1 MRHVGSI
8 DCFPAR
14 GRGVSARSA
23 LLSAAIAVVL
33 AAALTPEEARAQ
45 AQASERVGTL
55 EEIVVTARKREEAV
69 QEIPATINVLS
80 GDALMDQAVLR
91 PQELQFAVP
100 GFYVQNYETRAT
112 ITMRGVGAQIP
123 GGTSAVAAHLNGV
136 YQASSAAQLNRLFDI
151 ERVEVLKGP
160 QGTLYGRNSTGGAL
174 NIITKTPGEEFAADA
189 ELAYGSY
196 ETVRFDG
203 GVSMP
208 LGDNWGVRVA
218 ASYAKSGEG
227 RFTNRYNDEKIAKE
241 DFLGGRLTLA
251 GDTGPVRVEAWVQV
265 VQDDSFTT
273 PLIPLVFGTKEPL
286 YDWDE
291 TYFDNPTDPSL
302 EKDST
307 MAGLTL
313 SGDINDRYSWRSIT
327 GYLDY
332 KDVGLLDVNPRP
344 APIQLLIEFP
354 QTAEQFSQEF
364 QLLYTGDRLN
374 WVLGAY
380 YLDDKQGENRYVPLY
395 GIDEDGNPVEP
406 PLVLLNSRSR
416 NQAEVLALFGDLNY
430 NLTDQLRLNVGL
442 RWTTEDVKNAYESL
456 GGVADGTP
464 FDLSGNQGDPT
475 GRIGLDYTIRDGL
488 MVYGSVSTGYQA
500 GFFDVR
506 VDPEGGSDLPSEVDP
521 EKLLALE
528 AGMKSILPG
537 ERGYFNIAAFYY
549 DYKDMQVLK
558 GGIFLLPDGTPDP
571 DQPPYYFTDNAAKA
585 EIYGIDL
592 ELTELR
598 AAEHLSFDFVAEYL
612 HAEYKEYETVDD
624 ALNPVDYSGNTLP
637 RAPEW
642 MLTSSVNI
650 DNLRLGDAAEG
661 TVTLEYNYRSKT
673 YFTEDNNPVA
683 TQDAFGLLNLYA
695 NIDFDDGRWG
705 LRFTGRNLTDEKF
718 FNFHRGDVI
727 ANVGEFRSYELAVR
741 YRF

>member
-1 MRHVGSI
+1 MREEISI
-8 DCFPAR
+8 GLIGNPRDAGA
-14 GRGVSARSA
+14 GRLSC
-23 LLSAAIAVVL
+23 LSAAIAIVL
-33 AAALTPEEARAQ
+33 AAALQPSDAHAQAAASGARAG
-45 AQASERVGTL
+45 AL
-55 EEIVVTARKREEAV
+55 EEIVVTARRREEAV
-69 QEIPATINVLS
+69 QSIPATIQVLG
-80 GDALMDQAVLR
+80 GDSLMDRAVLR

-100 GFYVQNYETRAT
+100 GFFVQNYETRAT

-123 GGTSAVAAHLNGV
+123 GGTSAVATHLNGV
-136 YQASSAAQLNRLFDI
+136 YQASAAAQLNRLFDV

-174 NIITKTPGEEFAADA
+174 NIVTRTPGNEFAADA

-208 LGDNWGVRVA
+208 LGDDWAVRLA
-218 ASYAKSGEG
+218 ASYAKSNEG
-227 RFTNRYNDEKIAKE
+227 RFTNRFNGEKIAKE
-241 DFLGGRLTLA
+241 DFLGGRVTLA
-251 GDTGPVRVEAWVQV
+251 GDAGPVRVEAWLQV

-273 PLIPLVFGTKEPL
+273 PLIPLVAGTKEPL

-291 TYFDNPTDPSL
+291 TYFDFPTDPSL

-313 SGDINDRYSWRSIT
+313 SGDINDRYSWRAIT
-327 GYLDY
+327 GYIDY
-332 KDVGLLDVNPRP
+332 EDVGLLDVNPRP
-344 APIQLLIEFP
+344 APVQLFIQFP
-354 QTAEQFSQEF
+354 QTAEQFTQEL

-380 YLDDKQGENRYVPLY
+380 YLDDEQGERR
-395 GIDEDGNPVEP
+395 
-406 PLVLLNSRSR
+406 LVAFNGAPFSLLNSRST
-416 NQAEVLALFGDLNY
+416 NKAEVFALFGDMNY

-442 RWTTEDVKNAYESL
+442 RWTTEDVQNIYES
-456 GGVADGTP
+456 GGGLFDGTP
-464 FDLSGNQGDPT
+464 FDLSGTQGDPS

-506 VDPEGGSDLPSEVDP
+506 ADPEGGDDLPSEVDP
-521 EKLLALE
+521 EELLAFE
-528 AGMKSILPG
+528 VGMKSILPEG
-537 ERGYFNIAAFYY
+537 RGFLNIAAFYY
-549 DYKDMQVLK
+549 DYQDMQVLK

-571 DQPPYYFTDNAAKA
+571 DQPPFYFTDNAAAA

-598 AAEHLSFDFVAEYL
+598 AAEHLSFDFIATYL
-612 HAEYKEYETVDD
+612 HAEYDEYETVDD
-624 ALNPVDYSGNTLP
+624 AQNPVDYSGNRLP

-650 DNLRLGDAAEG
+650 DNLRLGDAAEAG
-661 TVTLEYNYRSKT
+661 ITLEYNYRSKT
-673 YFTEDNNPVA
+673 YFTEDNNPIA

-695 NIDFDDGRWG
+695 NIDFDGGRWG
-705 LRFTGRNLTDEKF
+705 LRFAGRNLTDEKF

-727 ANVGEFRSYELAVR
+727 ANVGEFRTYEMAVR